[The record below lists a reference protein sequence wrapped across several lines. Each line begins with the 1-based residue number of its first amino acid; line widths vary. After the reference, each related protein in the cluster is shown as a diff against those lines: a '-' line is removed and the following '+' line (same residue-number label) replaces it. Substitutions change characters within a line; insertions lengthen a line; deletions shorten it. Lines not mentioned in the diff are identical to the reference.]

1 MIPSTSLR
9 RITASLLAAAA
20 LCSGSALSASEL
32 PKPTI
37 EIAGAEELKGIKKV
51 AVTSFTVQYV
61 LEQTWDSDP
70 QPLKK
75 TSGLSAAHLLD
86 SAKMQSTADALYRE
100 FIDTLKSSGLEPV
113 STETLSA
120 SKAYQTF
127 VSNGSPTPRLEEA
140 RTSGRAGAI
149 TSLFYTP
156 KGSTMVLDPKV
167 DYLAAGFV
175 PEIADPTLTRSG
187 RISLYTQNM
196 TAYDKEVQ
204 KELDAATLHVR
215 IYVPL
220 AKVDLKS
227 GGGANGVKTGLRLGE
242 RFTRVCVG
250 NRGEYTRM
258 YLKEP
263 LLLSSVV
270 TPAATTEN
278 LPSGVRPA
286 AIDSSR
292 YWSALNEAGSYTL
305 NAFVAKL
312 KESI

>member
-1 MIPSTSLR
+1 MIPFIPLKQIGVSM
-9 RITASLLAAAA
+9 LAALT
-20 LCSGSALSASEL
+20 LCSGMALSAAEL
-32 PKPTI
+32 SKPAI
-37 EIAGAEELKGIKKV
+37 EIVGAEELKGVKKV

-61 LEQTWDSDP
+61 LEQTWDTNP

-75 TSGLSAAHLLD
+75 ASGLSAAHLLD
-86 SAKMQSTADALYRE
+86 SAKMQSTTDALYRE
-100 FIDTLKSSGLEPV
+100 FIESLKSSGLELV
-113 STETLSA
+113 SHDTLSA
-120 SKAYQTF
+120 SQAYQTF
-127 VSNGSPTPRLEEA
+127 ISKGAPTPRLEEA
-140 RTSGRAGAI
+140 SSNSRAGTI

-156 KGSTMVLDPKV
+156 KGSTMVIDPKI

-187 RISLYTQNM
+187 RVGLYTQNM
-196 TAYDKEVQ
+196 TAYDREIQ
-204 KELDAATLHVR
+204 KELDTATLHVR

-227 GGGANGVKTGLRLGE
+227 GGGAHGVKTGLRLGE

-250 NRGEYTRM
+250 NHGDYTRM

-263 LLLSSVV
+263 LLLPNVV
-270 TPAATTEN
+270 TSVATTEN
-278 LPSGVRPA
+278 LTNGVRPA
-286 AIDSSR
+286 AIDSGR

-312 KESI
+312 KASI